1 MKLIVGIDFGTST
14 TVVRYKEEGTDV
26 IKPIKDADGVSD
38 IIPSAIFRVDGQNQ
52 TLYGSC
58 LQAVDAGRYLFDGE
72 MAFRIGD
79 ATFVQP
85 ENHYVNEL

>member
-38 IIPSAIFRVDGQNQ
+38 IIPSAILVLRQIWWYFF
-52 TLYGSC
+52 YC
-58 LQAVDAGRYLFDGE
+58 E
-72 MAFRIGD
+72 
-79 ATFVQP
+79 
-85 ENHYVNEL
+85 